1 MRGSASAARERLERT
16 SKGRERGRTERRRRR
31 TERAVQ
37 LADRARGPLSR
48 QQPVE
53 AGHEGRRA
61 AEHDQAARR
70 RVQAVR
76 GAQRRGLAQRLPGA
90 RAPVGAPRRG
100 RAGAA
105 PFACAAAWRRGRQP
119 IPGRKRSAKSRGAP
133 FRF

>member
-100 RAGAA
+100 RARARLACRQRQRAGGASPPWCKSAA
-105 PFACAAAWRRGRQP
+105 PG
-119 IPGRKRSAKSRGAP
+119 RGARP
-133 FRF
+133 

>member
-90 RAPVGAPRRG
+90 RAPVGERRRG
-100 RAGAA
+100 LC
-105 PFACAAAWRRGRQP
+105 PGRQP
-119 IPGRKRSAKSRGAP
+119 VLGRKRSARPQGAP
-133 FRF
+133 FR